1 MAPPN
6 DHHRNLK
13 MNKAELEAKMESHL
27 DRVETLTHRAKLCR
41 KLSNKLKL
49 LEWINR
55 HAKIATELRGKLNG
69 WDKKD

>member
-1 MAPPN
+1 MDN
-6 DHHRNLK
+6 TNLETK
-13 MNKAELEAKMESHL
+13 IEFHL
-27 DRVETLTHRAKLCR
+27 DRVDTLTRRAKLCR

-69 WDKKD
+69 WS